1 VSDFSKRCSD
11 VLLEV
16 GKVVDEGRNSSNRT
30 ILMGIDFERALDV
43 AMIAA
48 YQERTEIIREGLKTL
63 AVLVSRK

>member
-1 VSDFSKRCSD
+1 MGDFSKRCSE

-16 GKVVDEGRNSSNRT
+16 GKVVDEARNSSNRT